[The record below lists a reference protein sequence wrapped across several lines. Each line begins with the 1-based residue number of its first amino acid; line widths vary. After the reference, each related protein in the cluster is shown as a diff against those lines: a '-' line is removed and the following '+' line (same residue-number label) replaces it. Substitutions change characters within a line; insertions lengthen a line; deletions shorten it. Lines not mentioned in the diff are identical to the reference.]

1 MIASNI
7 FMELNADIFS
17 SSLLYH
23 IVHHKRS
30 GEATRI
36 ADKHFGMEISGWV
49 GQWLRS
55 EYNMTCII
63 WHW

>member
-1 MIASNI
+1 MNMIASNI
-7 FMELNADIFS
+7 FMELDADIFS

-36 ADKHFGMEISGWV
+36 ADKHFGMEISG
-49 GQWLRS
+49 
-55 EYNMTCII
+55 
-63 WHW
+63 